1 MSVGW
6 LKTIAFVAEGSAP
19 WNLQGGM
26 DLYLRGSR
34 L

>member
-1 MSVGW
+1 V
-6 LKTIAFVAEGSAP
+6 LRLAEDDRVVAEGSAP

-26 DLYLRGSR
+26 DLHLRRGC